1 MHLEIVSLLYNF
13 CPIIVVINMLAVAGV
28 EEVEQIRKSRS
39 SKIIFVDYFLV
50 LEKCKKGASNFSKN
64 ILFLFMMLIFCIA
77 VYHGIPTTD

>member
-50 LEKCKKGASNFSKN
+50 LEKCKKGASHFSKKYFIFMHDAD
-64 ILFLFMMLIFCIA
+64 ILHCW
-77 VYHGIPTTD
+77 